1 MKNEEIKIKTMKEVI
16 LEAIAIAEN
25 CKDSKK
31 AIILLKTEIE
41 YKVSI

>member
-1 MKNEEIKIKTMKEVI
+1 MKKEKIKIKTMKEVI
-16 LEAIAIAEN
+16 LEAIAISEN
-25 CKDSKK
+25 CRDSKE